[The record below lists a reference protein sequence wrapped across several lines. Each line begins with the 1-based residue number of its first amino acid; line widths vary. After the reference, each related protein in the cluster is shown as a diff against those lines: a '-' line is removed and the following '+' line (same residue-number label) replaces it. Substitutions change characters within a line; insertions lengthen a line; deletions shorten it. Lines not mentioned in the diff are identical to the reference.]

1 MSKPLSINSWYGSTA
16 KPPQSKTS
24 PIMYNPRGERIVE
37 NYVDME
43 MKEGEM
49 KEGEPLDTTTMIPK
63 HQHNLRPLSYFER
76 SRIQCLRMKDSMVN
90 ACCNR
95 ESFVIIFFW
104 LIIIV
109 FIVCIVWRVIDLYYK
124 RH

>member
-16 KPPQSKTS
+16 KPPQSKNS

-37 NYVDME
+37 NDVDVE
-43 MKEGEM
+43 MKEGES
-49 KEGEPLDTTTMIPK
+49 LDTTIMIPK

-90 ACCNR
+90 ACNR

-109 FIVCIVWRVIDLYYK
+109 FILCIVWRVIDLYYK